1 MEFFFLYIYCMYN
14 LPYFKANNPEEVISF
29 IQQHTFAIITG
40 VNKNNEPVATQLP
53 FLIKE
58 RNGDLYLQA
67 HIMRNT
73 QHHKA
78 FENNA
83 NVLVVFTSPHCYI
96 SASWYTNQQQAST
109 WNYMAVHASGILQ
122 FLDDDALLNM
132 LDELT
137 TKFENNEAS
146 PASYNQLP
154 KEYVQSLSK
163 AIVAFEVKVTALEH
177 VFKLSQ
183 NKDAV
188 TYQNIIEQLNNGNTN
203 EQFIAGEMKKRQ
215 EQLFT

>member
-1 MEFFFLYIYCMYN
+1 MYN
-14 LPYFKANNPEEVISF
+14 LPYFKENNPKEVIEF
-29 IQQHTFAIITG
+29 IQQYSFAIITG
-40 VNKNNEPVATQLP
+40 ICNNNKPVATQLP

-58 RNGDLYLQA
+58 RNGELYLQA

-122 FLDDDALLNM
+122 FLGDDALLNM